1 MADWGHLHT
10 WFSRM
15 LFLMSYVFGNSGAYG
30 PDSRPEVTGGKRV

>member
-15 LFLMSYVFGNSGAYG
+15 LFLMFSVTLEPMALT
-30 PDSRPEVTGGKRV
+30 PDQK